1 MAGRDR
7 GKTPRERAGRHEGAA
22 QGRAGRHGGTPLR
35 RAGRHCFHCK
45 EWIQDGAAHDCWT
58 TTEGA
63 LTRDLPED
71 LREAYQRIR
80 DTAAEFGEQRVY
92 ASLNSI
98 MFSRTACYCFVR
110 PKKSFLELV
119 VFLGRALKAPQVR
132 RAMPASK
139 TKVANLMQIRHR
151 DEIESP
157 VTDWMRE
164 AYEQSDALSA
174 RGPGRRPPS
183 KAASKSKAV
192 SQVEVHPPRIER
204 KPVRPQRRRQRI
216 G

>member
-1 MAGRDR
+1 MTGREQ
-7 GKTPRERAGRHEGAA
+7 GKPDGRE
-22 QGRAGRHGGTPLR
+22 
-35 RAGRHCFHCK
+35 CFHCRQ
-45 EWIQDGAAHDCWT
+45 WIADGQAHDCWT

-71 LREAYQRIR
+71 LRDAYARIR
-80 DTAAEFGEQRVY
+80 ETAVDFGEQRVY

-132 RAMPASK
+132 RSMPASK
-139 TKVANLMQIRHR
+139 SKVANLIQVRHR
-151 DEIESP
+151 DEIEP
-157 VTDWMRE
+157 PITNWMRE

-174 RGPGRRPPS
+174 RGAKTRPPS
-183 KAASKSKAV
+183 KAT
-192 SQVEVHPPRIER
+192 PRAR
-204 KPVRPQRRRQRI
+204 AANGTRPRSRSVLGRRPKR
-216 G
+216 